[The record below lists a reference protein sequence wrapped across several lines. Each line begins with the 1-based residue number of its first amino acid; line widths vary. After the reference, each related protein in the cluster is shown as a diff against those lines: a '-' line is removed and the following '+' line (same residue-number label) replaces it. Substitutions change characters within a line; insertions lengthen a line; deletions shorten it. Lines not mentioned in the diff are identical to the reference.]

1 VESFVERHG
10 LEKVG
15 FLTTTFADHVL
26 DPKEAQRRLHS
37 LSAGVLNQRYR
48 GWIRVFERQKSGRI
62 HYHLLVALDV
72 DIRTGCD
79 FEAFAQGDYR
89 TAPASLRREWKFWR
103 DTAKLYRFGRTE
115 LLPIRTTVQAAAR
128 YIGKYIGKH
137 MGARQQWDKGVR
149 LVAYS
154 RGSQSASTRFAWA
167 TEGREWRRG
176 VDALARIEAARF
188 RVDIETLKAD
198 GLSSVIGKRWGWDK
212 RELVWLLA
220 SMSDERIAELVEC
233 WEGRASDRGSR
244 AI

>member
-15 FLTTTFADHVL
+15 FLTLTFADHVL
-26 DPKEAQRRLHS
+26 DPKEGQRRFNS
-37 LSAGVLNQRYR
+37 LASNVLNDRYR

-72 DIRTGCD
+72 DVRTGCD
-79 FEAFAQGDYR
+79 FDEIAQGDYR
-89 TAPASLRREWKFWR
+89 TAPASLRREWAFWR
-103 DTAKLYRFGRTE
+103 STAKRYRFGRTE

-128 YIGKYIGKH
+128 YVGKYIGKH
-137 MGARQQWDKGVR
+137 MGARQEWDKGVR

-233 WEGRASDRGSR
+233 WEGRGSDRGSH